1 MIAIK
6 GVEMPKT
13 CTMCWLS
20 PMCKVHGEKPEWL
33 GYNTRVDGCPLV
45 EIVTC
50 ADCKW
55 NTADEWVHCAMLAG
69 MFGRTT
75 DNYCSLAEK
84 REDHET
90 D

>member
-6 GVEMPKT
+6 GMEMPKT

-20 PMCKVHGEKPEWL
+20 PMCKVHGDKPEWL

-50 ADCKW
+50 VDCK
-55 NTADEWVHCAMLAG
+55 HRKRQ
-69 MFGRTT
+69 FGK
-75 DNYCSLAEK
+75 DVYCQLVSNVMPPDGFCSMSIGKEGK
-84 REDHET
+84 
-90 D
+90 